1 MQDLAI
7 LVTLILGVE
16 VLLSLGVVFFAAAY
30 RFRGKFKNTAMVT
43 TGLLAIVAGWLM
55 GQEWRVGL
63 PATVAV
69 IVSILFMYV
78 PQIGKGKKKR

>member
-1 MQDLAI
+1 MESLAL

-16 VLLSLGVVFFAAAY
+16 VLVSLAVVFFAAAY
-30 RFRGKFKNTAMVT
+30 RFRGKFKNTAMVL
-43 TGLLAIVAGWLM
+43 TGLLAIIAGWLM

-69 IVSILFMYV
+69 VVSILFMYL
-78 PQIGKGKKKR
+78 PQAGKRSKKR

>member
-1 MQDLAI
+1 MESLAI
-7 LVTLILGVE
+7 LVAVILGLE
-16 VLLSLGVVFFAAAY
+16 VLLSLVVVFFAAAY

-78 PQIGKGKKKR
+78 PQIGKGKKSR

>member
-7 LVTLILGVE
+7 IVTLILGAE
-16 VLLSLGVVFFAAAY
+16 VLLSLVVVFFSAAY
-30 RFRGKFKNTAMVT
+30 RFRGKFKNTAMT
-43 TGLLAIVAGWLM
+43 LTGLLAILAGWLM
-55 GQEWRVGL
+55 GQQWQIGL

>member
-7 LVTLILGVE
+7 IVSLMLATELLI
-16 VLLSLGVVFFAAAY
+16 SLAVVYFAAVY
-30 RFRGKFKNTAMVT
+30 RFRGKFKRTAMTLT
-43 TGLLAIVAGWLM
+43 TLLAILAGWLM
-55 GQEWRVGL
+55 GMEWRIGL

-78 PQIGKGKKKR
+78 PSLRKKK